1 MDLLGDCWGVIIGY
15 CNGPKHPSR
24 SKNLLVFSPTKEAA
38 DVSEMEM
45 AICIEKSFTH
55 SCYFDWARVGADCE
69 RCYTFNYKM
78 RAIPLYADA
87 CQMFHDKV
95 NAFL

>member
-1 MDLLGDCWGVIIGY
+1 
-15 CNGPKHPSR
+15 
-24 SKNLLVFSPTKEAA
+24 
-38 DVSEMEM
+38 M

-78 RAIPLYADA
+78 RVIPLCMLMPAKHFTDI
-87 CQMFHDKV
+87 
-95 NAFL
+95 